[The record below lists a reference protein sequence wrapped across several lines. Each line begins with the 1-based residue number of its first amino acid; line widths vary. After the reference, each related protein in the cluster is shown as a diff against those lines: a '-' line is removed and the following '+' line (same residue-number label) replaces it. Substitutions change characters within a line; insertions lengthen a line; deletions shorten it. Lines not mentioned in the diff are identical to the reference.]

1 MFTQT
6 FPLDLAAIISGV
18 EAEAPPVD
26 FVGLDC
32 GFADPGDIAPELLAA
47 GMPVAADGVLG
58 AIVPGLDAGAEPADD
73 AVEPVPVSDLRL
85 FRVFF
90 VFVAVVSDALWVPVV
105 VDAAADVG

>member
-1 MFTQT
+1 VFTHT

-32 GFADPGDIAPELLAA
+32 GFAAPGDIAPELLAA
-47 GMPVAADGVLG
+47 GMLVADGVLG
-58 AIVPGLDAGAEPADD
+58 AIVPGLEAGAEPADD